1 MLPVTAWKREHCY
14 LLKVLISAQ
23 KPISCL
29 GANFYWIL
37 KVKQNW
43 TASASPRPMIRQNE
57 IRPIVNHSR
66 FPALIVVFFSLLWYL
81 IGSLECLS
89 FSSLATLVLIPRQPV
104 KERSTRDKIT
114 KLKVQHVWML
124 HAKRETI
131 FGYHTRT
138 WSFNRSNTTLINN
151 VPTRREIVIRKTFRQ
166 YRIGDF

>member
-1 MLPVTAWKREHCY
+1 MLPVTAWKGEHCY

-81 IGSLECLS
+81 IGSLEYLS
-89 FSSLATLVLIPRQPV
+89 FSSLSTLVLIPRQPV

-114 KLKVQHVWML
+114 KLKVQHVWIYMQNGKLFLDIIQEHDHSTAVIL
-124 HAKRETI
+124 HLSKMFPQGE
-131 FGYHTRT
+131 
-138 WSFNRSNTTLINN
+138 NCDKKN
-151 VPTRREIVIRKTFRQ
+151 V
-166 YRIGDF
+166 